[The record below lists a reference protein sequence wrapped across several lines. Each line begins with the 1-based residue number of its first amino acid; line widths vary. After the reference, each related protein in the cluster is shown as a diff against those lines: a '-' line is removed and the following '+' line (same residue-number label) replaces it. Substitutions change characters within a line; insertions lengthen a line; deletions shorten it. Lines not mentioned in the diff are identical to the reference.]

1 LRYTERQQHCLES
14 MGLVAWVSRED
25 VHAEPIVD
33 APAIEVL
40 GATASVA
47 TAESVPASVDKSA
60 SNPANG
66 SRTATT
72 ASATNAQVDS
82 LASSSASTAANPT
95 DNLATS
101 SSVSAAATSASPSA
115 SIPAST
121 EWVEPPEDVTELAAW
136 LPAQMLSPVSSAG
149 QSLFYAGIE
158 TAPLLI
164 VEEADV
170 SNQLAGPVGMSA
182 EGAQLF
188 ELMMRAITV
197 PATKRKLCLLASNA
211 APNST
216 SATACVQEMIY
227 PETRA
232 VLYLSRRWDSI
243 SQCSTS
249 EHHCRLVQSLLPAW
263 RVPHPDILLQRSD
276 YKRQAW
282 HCLQGLQS
290 ALAR

>member
-14 MGLVAWVSRED
+14 MGLVAWVSRDDEYSD
-25 VHAEPIVD
+25 
-33 APAIEVL
+33 
-40 GATASVA
+40 ATADVLAGSALDTNTSAAIRTSVS
-47 TAESVPASVDKSA
+47 TSVDDPAGNAASA
-60 SNPANG
+60 SSAAAAN
-66 SRTATT
+66 A
-72 ASATNAQVDS
+72 NV
-82 LASSSASTAANPT
+82 SSSAGSYASTATAVNLTDNFSVSSSVNPSASTPANPT
-95 DNLATS
+95 VAPGS
-101 SSVSAAATSASPSA
+101 SY
-115 SIPAST
+115 T
-121 EWVEPPEDVTELAAW
+121 EWVEPPKDVTELAAW
-136 LPAQMLSPVSSAG
+136 LPAQMLSPVSSAA

-164 VEEADV
+164 IEEADI

-182 EGAQLF
+182 DGAKLF
-188 ELMMRAITV
+188 NLMMRAINV
-197 PATKRKLCLLASNA
+197 
-211 APNST
+211 
-216 SATACVQEMIY
+216 ATACVQEMIY
-227 PETRA
+227 SETRA

-243 SQCSTS
+243 NHCSTH

>member
-1 LRYTERQQHCLES
+1 MLRYTERQQHCLES

-25 VHAEPIVD
+25 VHAEAIVD

-40 GATASVA
+40 DATASVA
-47 TAESVPASVDKSA
+47 TAESVPASVNNSA
-60 SNPANG
+60 SNPAND
-66 SRTATT
+66 SHTATP
-72 ASATNAQVDS
+72 ANAQVN
-82 LASSSASTAANPT
+82 SA
-95 DNLATS
+95 
-101 SSVSAAATSASPSA
+101 A